1 MHSNGRLANWKKKI
15 SDGGKRFGRALRD
28 GFPGGVALLLAM
40 SLLPLTAA
48 ALRERNERPEESD
61 PPSLPG
67 EAVYVAASEAVSPSS
82 SESDSPALG
91 IESDGLLL
99 GLCRTKEKTVEEI
112 TLEDYLVGVLC
123 AEVSAEFPP
132 AALQAQA
139 VAART
144 YCLYRIEKGK
154 LHPDGAELCDDYA
167 HCMAYKD
174 PALVGEEKASAMRA
188 AVQATAGEV
197 LTYDGKLIDAVFHD
211 SSRGYTESALAV
223 WGIELPYL
231 QPVSTPEEPRE
242 SGVTVT
248 AEEIFAA
255 LGREAPV
262 SSEPFGGVTEDA
274 AGRALTVR
282 ICETDLTALE
292 LRQAL
297 GLRSTSFTV
306 TYEAGK
312 YAFHVCGY
320 GHGVG
325 MSQQGARA
333 MAEAGSDCREILLHY
348 YTGCDIVP
356 YSSAK

>member
-1 MHSNGRLANWKKKI
+1 MQPKTFGKWKR
-15 SDGGKRFGRALRD
+15 SVSAAAGRFGRILRE

-40 SLLPLTAA
+40 SLLPLTVA
-48 ALRERNERPEESD
+48 ALRERGGAPELPED
-61 PPSLPG
+61 PSPIEG
-67 EAVYVAASEAVSPSS
+67 EAVYVSAAEETDPEATASGAA
-82 SESDSPALG
+82 PA
-91 IESDGLLL
+91 DDLLL
-99 GLCRTKEKTVEEI
+99 GLRRAKEEKTEQI
-112 TLEDYLVGVLC
+112 TLEDYLVGVLS

-132 AALQAQA
+132 DALRAQA

-144 YCLYRIEKGK
+144 YCLYRIKKGR
-154 LHPDGAELCDDYA
+154 LHSDGAELCDDYT

-174 PALVGEEKASAMRA
+174 PALVGEEKAAIMRE

-197 LTYDGKLIDAVFHD
+197 LTYEGKLIDAVFHD

-231 QPVSTPEEPRE
+231 RPVPTMEQPRE
-242 SGVTVT
+242 SIVTVT

-255 LGREAPV
+255 SGRELPA
-262 SSEPFGGVTEDA
+262 SAEPFGGVTEDE

-282 ICETDLTALE
+282 ICGTDFTALE
-292 LRQAL
+292 LRQYL

-312 YAFHVCGY
+312 YDFHVCGY

-333 MAEAGSDCREILLHY
+333 MAEAGSTYREILMHY
-348 YTGCDIVP
+348 YTGCEICS
-356 YSSAK
+356 YSSVK